1 MFLHSYM
8 ELSRDS
14 LDVDGDIPA
23 KRVLKIGA
31 QFGRARQKQRLN
43 FVKRKSRKEKVK
55 FFQSS
60 CYITPDLISYFCNW
74 LFILVAKFTILSRKA
89 ALSH

>member
-23 KRVLKIGA
+23 KRVLKTGA
-31 QFGRARQKQRLN
+31 QFGWARQKQRLN
-43 FVKRKSRKEKVK
+43 FVKRKSRKEKV
-55 FFQSS
+55 
-60 CYITPDLISYFCNW
+60 
-74 LFILVAKFTILSRKA
+74 
-89 ALSH
+89 

>member
-14 LDVDGDIPA
+14 LDVDGDIPV

-43 FVKRKSRKEKVK
+43 FVKRKSRKEKVQV
-55 FFQSS
+55 FSVFMLYNS
-60 CYITPDLISYFCNW
+60 
-74 LFILVAKFTILSRKA
+74 
-89 ALSH
+89 